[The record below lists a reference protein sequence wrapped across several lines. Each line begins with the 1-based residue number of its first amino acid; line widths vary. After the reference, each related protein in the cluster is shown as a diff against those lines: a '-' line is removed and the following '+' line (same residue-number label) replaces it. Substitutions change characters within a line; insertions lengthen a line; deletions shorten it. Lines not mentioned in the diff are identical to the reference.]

1 MKTYVITLSK
11 QFMKSHPQAGQPT
24 MFKEK
29 VLNKQKLHTIRGNY
43 DLWSKRLNEVQEG
56 KALLSIREW
65 EGMPYRSKQVEIMK
79 VTKDSGCGVQR
90 ISMHKPNASQICWN
104 IDDRRTIQQLD
115 EVAKNDGL
123 LLEDFR
129 VWFFPKQ
136 TDEEAFFVGAIIHF
150 TDFRY

>member
-29 VLNKQKLHTIRGNY
+29 LLNKQKLHTIRGNY
-43 DLWSKRLNEVQEG
+43 DLWKKRLDEVQEG

-65 EGMPYRSKQVEIMK
+65 EGMPYRSKQVEIIK

-90 ISMHKPNASQICWN
+90 ISMHKPNANQIC
-104 IDDRRTIQQLD
+104 
-115 EVAKNDGL
+115 
-123 LLEDFR
+123 
-129 VWFFPKQ
+129 
-136 TDEEAFFVGAIIHF
+136 
-150 TDFRY
+150 